1 MVDRPAASTIR
12 RVAGPILFLGREDSP
27 IRAHL
32 LEVEPA
38 VVCLGPSEPL
48 TPELIKE
55 HDPAFAVVHGYRVI
69 LRRPVLERLP
79 DRVVNL
85 HISYLPFNRGADP
98 TLWSVIEDTPAGATI
113 HYVDE
118 GVDTGDVIVQRRVA
132 LADGDTL
139 ATAYAA
145 LQDALAE
152 LFRAH
157 WPAIR
162 AGTCPRTPQ
171 EGEGSSHRVTERA
184 TVEHLLTA
192 GWDTPVGV
200 LRGRLRPEP

>member
-1 MVDRPAASTIR
+1 MVVRPGASTIR
-12 RVAGPILFLGREDSP
+12 PVAGPILFLGREDSP

-32 LEVEPA
+32 LEVEPD
-38 VVCLGPSEPL
+38 VVCLGPSESL
-48 TPELIKE
+48 TPELIDE
-55 HDPAFAVVHGYRVI
+55 RDPAFAVVHGYRVI

-85 HISYLPFNRGADP
+85 HISYLPYNRGADP
-98 TLWSVIEDTPAGATI
+98 TLWSVLEDTPAGASI

-118 GVDTGDVIVQRRVA
+118 GVDTGDVIAQRRVEF
-132 LADGDTL
+132 ADDDTL

-162 AGTCPRTPQ
+162 AGTCPRIPQ
-171 EGEGSSHRVTERA
+171 SGPGTAHRVADRA
-184 TVEHLLTA
+184 AVEHLLSA
-192 GWDTPVGV
+192 GWDTPVRV
-200 LRGRLRPEP
+200 LRGRLRSEP